1 MADKVLRGRD
11 DDPRPGRKTNGELK
25 VEWANRIAPHLVG
38 RKIIGVEWQS
48 EEEVDENDWN
58 CSAVKILVQNGKD
71 GNPIVLTPMQD
82 DEGND
87 AGAIATNIVGIEIL
101 PVI

>member
-1 MADKVLRGRD
+1 MD
-11 DDPRPGRKTNGELK
+11 DIKKAIEKAENP
-25 VEWANRIAPHLVG
+25 
-38 RKIIGVEWQS
+38 

-58 CSAVKILVQNGKD
+58 CSAVNILVQNGKD
-71 GNPIVLTPMQD
+71 GYPIVLTPMQD

-87 AGAIATNIVGIEIL
+87 AGAIATNIDGIEIL

>member
-1 MADKVLRGRD
+1 MDEFDYSNASKQD
-11 DDPRPGRKTNGELK
+11 LK
-25 VEWANRIAPHLVG
+25 NHWANMVIPHLVG

-48 EEEVDENDWN
+48 EEEVDGNGWY

-71 GNPIVLTPMQD
+71 GDPIVLTAMQD
-82 DEGND
+82 DEGNG
-87 AGAIATNIVGIEIL
+87 AGAIATNIVGIETL